1 MVFLN
6 SAQAALDLLDSR
18 SSVYSD
24 RPVMWMAG
32 ELAAR
37 KLSVFRTQF
46 TDPRFKVLRR
56 LLQGG
61 LNPRAARSYR
71 PIQME
76 ETQVLLNAL
85 VDSPQDFAAHIRRY
99 DFVAK
104 HCSVMTG
111 IVLLKEFCA
120 GMRLL

>member
-61 LNPRAARSYR
+61 LNPRASRSYR
-71 PIQME
+71 PIQIE

-99 DFVAK
+99 DL
-104 HCSVMTG
+104 VMTG
-111 IVLLKEFCA
+111 TVY
-120 GMRLL
+120 